1 MNQAIQNNTLT
12 QAALKRIGEYETF
25 LESCGITP
33 MAGSELEFHFTP
45 QMSSNFKK
53 LWAIKEFENSAFVER
68 LEADKT
74 VPKLGEIIIGKGPHS
89 HHAERPRE
97 RYPSTIARVT
107 RSAKQIIEDGGS
119 KYGMDITFGEKE
131 NGKRIRSLQ
140 SNISLWRSDDKTP
153 LFLNVGDSA
162 GTRQVPNE
170 LTVECSKALI
180 DAQRALNAVVCPS
193 VASFKRYDTKG
204 ASYGI
209 AVHDKLSGVTALLR
223 RNERSKDKPLSY
235 YFEDRLASSEADPA
249 LAMLMTLGGIVTG
262 VKQYMRNNRLVDKDG
277 EPAPEK
283 MKAHIH
289 SAAFGKESSNSDKLT
304 SATKLGTFSTP
315 PLDHEEALKRITSSY
330 LAKEILGK
338 DLYTDFCAHYEQVA
352 RQTAQTQR

>member
-1 MNQAIQNNTLT
+1 MAQKAHNDKLT

-25 LESCGITP
+25 LEACGITP
-33 MAGSELEFHFTP
+33 MAGSEVEFHFTP
-45 QMSSNFKK
+45 QMSPNFKK

-68 LEADKT
+68 LEADTT
-74 VPKLGEIIIGKGPHS
+74 VPKLGEIIIGKGPNSHS
-89 HHAERPRE
+89 AERPRE

-107 RSAKQIIEDGGS
+107 RSAKKIIEDGGS

-153 LFLNVGDSA
+153 LFLNVGDA
-162 GTRQVPNE
+162 EGTRQVPNE

-180 DAQRALNAVVCPS
+180 EAQRALAAVVCPS
-193 VASFKRYDTKG
+193 EASFKRYGTKD

-209 AVHDKLSGVTALLR
+209 AVHDKRSDITALLR

-235 YFEDRLASSEADPA
+235 YFEDRLASSDADPA

-262 VKQYMRNNRLVDKDG
+262 VKQYMINNLLVDKDG
-277 EPAPEK
+277 KPAPEK

-289 SAAFGKESSNSDKLT
+289 AADFSKESWNSDKLT
-304 SATKLGTFSTP
+304 TATDMGTFATP
-315 PLDHEEALKRITSSY
+315 PLDHEEALKQITKSY

-338 DLYTDFCAHYEQVA
+338 EFYTDFCAHYEQVT
-352 RQTAQTQR
+352 RQAAQSR